1 MRWLPIRAGVLSLGP
16 SVVMAGVLPAQ
27 GVQIGP
33 LVGVYYAA
41 LNVIEQS
48 DGTSAK
54 QATSVALGARF
65 SAATQNK
72 ISFDGTITYVPSD
85 VTATNG
91 ASGGSARLLLL
102 SARGL
107 MAFGAAESRT
117 RFYLAGGPAIIIRNG
132 DFYAD
137 FQGTTDVGGNVAAG
151 VRIALGRMV
160 GRVEVESYLYAV
172 DLQGAGGLSTGSELQ
187 ADMVASATFAIP
199 LGP

>member
-1 MRWLPIRAGVLSLGP
+1 MVRLPIRTVVLGSVLTAALAGL
-16 SVVMAGVLPAQ
+16 LPAQ
-27 GVQIGP
+27 VQIGP
-33 LVGVYYAA
+33 LVGAYYATR
-41 LNVIEQS
+41 NVIEQS

-54 QATSVALGARF
+54 QATSVALGARI

-72 ISFDGTITYVPSD
+72 IGFDGSITYVPSD

-91 ASGGSARLLLL
+91 ASGGSADLLLL

-117 RFYLAGGPAIIIRNG
+117 RFYLAAGPAIIVRNG
-132 DFYAD
+132 EFYAD
-137 FQGTTDVGGNVAAG
+137 FDGTTDFGGDVAVG
-151 VRIALGRMV
+151 VRLALGKVV

-172 DLQGAGGLSTGSELQ
+172 NLKGAGGLSTGSELQ
-187 ADMVASATFAIP
+187 ADIVASATIAIP